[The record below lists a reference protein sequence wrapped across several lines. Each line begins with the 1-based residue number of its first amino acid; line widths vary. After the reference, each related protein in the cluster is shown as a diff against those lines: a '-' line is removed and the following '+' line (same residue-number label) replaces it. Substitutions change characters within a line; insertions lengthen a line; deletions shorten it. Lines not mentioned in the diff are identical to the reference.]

1 MAGLVMDL
9 VAKALVDNKLGL
21 ALSLSMP
28 FMKRVTMALRMFCA
42 LGGVPG
48 KIHASCTYLLK
59 AGWLKGL
66 PCESVNK

>member
-1 MAGLVMDL
+1 MAGLVIDL
-9 VAKALVDNKLGL
+9 MANALVDKRLGL

-28 FMKRVTMALRMFCA
+28 FMKRVMMALRMFCA

-48 KIHASCTYLLK
+48 RIHASCTYLLK

-66 PCESVNK
+66 L

>member
-1 MAGLVMDL
+1 MAALVIDL
-9 VAKALVDNKLGL
+9 VANALVDNKLGL

-28 FMKRVTMALRMFCA
+28 FIKRVMMALRIFCA

-48 KIHASCTYLLK
+48 RIHASRTYLLK

-66 PCESVNK
+66 PWESVNK